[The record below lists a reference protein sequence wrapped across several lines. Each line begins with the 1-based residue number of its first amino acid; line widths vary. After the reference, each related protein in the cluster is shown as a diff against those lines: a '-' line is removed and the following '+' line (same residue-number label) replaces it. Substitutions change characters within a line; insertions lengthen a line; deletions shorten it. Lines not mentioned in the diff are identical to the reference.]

1 MGLKYVDV
9 YHYYWI
15 GFEGSLMRDQEGLMF
30 HMSGCYLILPKKC
43 GTIDTSEISFLI
55 FNNFVIRSGFS

>member
-30 HMSGCYLILPKKC
+30 HIYIYWICKKQTLC
-43 GTIDTSEISFLI
+43 TDQ
-55 FNNFVIRSGFS
+55 RQW

>member
-30 HMSGCYLILPKKC
+30 HMSGCYLILPKNAVQLTLVKYH
-43 GTIDTSEISFLI
+43 F
-55 FNNFVIRSGFS
+55 

>member
-30 HMSGCYLILPKKC
+30 HMSGCYLILPK
-43 GTIDTSEISFLI
+43 
-55 FNNFVIRSGFS
+55 NAV